1 MNDNDKTDA
10 VARNETNLPAK
21 NEKELLIRD
30 IELTGLKKIKEL
42 LKNEKSIY
50 NIAAAVKL
58 ANDLLKE
65 NPQEKKQSGL
75 LDKIKA
81 QNVTINIAQI
91 EPKKS

>member
-1 MNDNDKTDA
+1 MNDNDKIDA
-10 VARNETNLPAK
+10 VARNEKNLPAR
-21 NEKELLIRD
+21 NEKDLLIRD

-65 NPQEKKQSGL
+65 NPKDKKQSGL